1 MLHQPAS
8 SSPEEDYA
16 GKLKSRLGLK
26 LFFFYAVVYS
36 GFVFIGISQPS
47 LMGKKILMGLNLA
60 IIYGFG
66 LILLAIIMG
75 FLYHLAANRLENKMN
90 QKKENL

>member
-8 SSPEEDYA
+8 APPEQDHASES
-16 GKLKSRLGLK
+16 KSRLGLK
-26 LFFFYAVVYS
+26 LFFFYAMVYF
-36 GFVFIGISQPS
+36 GFVFISISRPA
-47 LMGKKILMGLNLA
+47 LLGKKIFLGLNLA

-75 FLYHLAANRLENKMN
+75 FLYHIAASRLENKMN
-90 QKKENL
+90 HRNKKS